1 QLRAVEASSAAHGD
15 AAMAKACARQFRPS
29 GGRTPQPDCARQ
41 RPTHAEEKFR
51 AKIENL
57 RRQMQVGCWRRRTA
71 DGVDESG
78 PLTVLDGNHR
88 LIAAVLSSPKTLST
102 LRFFCG
108 LSPKMTQCCW
118 YKTNLA
124 TLLRY
129 GTNLVRHA
137 IHDPEAELTQL
148 LQSS

>member
-1 QLRAVEASSAAHGD
+1 
-15 AAMAKACARQFRPS
+15 
-29 GGRTPQPDCARQ
+29 
-41 RPTHAEEKFR
+41 
-51 AKIENL
+51 
-57 RRQMQVGCWRRRTA
+57 
-71 DGVDESG
+71 VDESG
-78 PLTVLDGNHR
+78 PLTVLEGNHR
-88 LIAAVLSSPKTLST
+88 LIAALLSSPKTRST

-108 LSPKMTQCCW
+108 LSARMTQCCW

-137 IHDPEAELTQL
+137 IHDLEAELTQL